1 MVIDWDAIQRVARR
15 FSHDEDVYQDIIVE
29 IAEEAE
35 KKEMTEERMK
45 AIAKKIIQRYRRE
58 RIHYAERFSSLDVW
72 VKEGGETMPLEET
85 IPSNADKI

>member
-1 MVIDWDAIQRVARR
+1 
-15 FSHDEDVYQDIIVE
+15 
-29 IAEEAE
+29 
-35 KKEMTEERMK
+35 MTEKRME
-45 AIAKKIIQRYRRE
+45 AIARKIIQRYRRE

>member
-1 MVIDWDAIQRVARR
+1 MIDWNAIQRVARR

-45 AIAKKIIQRYRRE
+45 TIAKKIIQRYRRE

-72 VKEGGETMPLEET
+72 VKKGGKTMPLEGT